1 MNNTETMTTAFENL
15 ITMRSIQIAAA
26 RCILA
31 FDEDDH
37 AMVQETAIV
46 YDELM
51 RDVEEF
57 IPAANA

>member
-1 MNNTETMTTAFENL
+1 MNNREDLLATFDNL
-15 ITMRSIQIAAA
+15 ITMWSIPIAAA

-46 YDELM
+46 YDELIA
-51 RDVEEF
+51 DVEQF
-57 IPAANA
+57 IPAGEA

>member
-1 MNNTETMTTAFENL
+1 MNNTENMTAAFENL
-15 ITMRSIQIAAA
+15 ITMWSLPVAAA

-37 AMVQETAIV
+37 AMVQRTSIV
-46 YDELM
+46 YDQLL
-51 RDVEEF
+51 RDVEDY

>member
-15 ITMRSIQIAAA
+15 ITMWSLPVAAA

-37 AMVQETAIV
+37 AMVQKTSIV
-46 YDELM
+46 YDQLL
-51 RDVEEF
+51 RDIEDY

>member
-1 MNNTETMTTAFENL
+1 MNNREDMIATFDNL
-15 ITMRSIQIAAA
+15 ITMWSIQIAAA

-57 IPAANA
+57 ISAGEA